1 MGGLLTP
8 EKEKVASSVNLDVSS
23 SVPLYSQIAGS
34 FLSAIREGRYR
45 DGEKL
50 PSEKEIC
57 DLYNVSRITARKAVQ
72 ELADMGKVERKQ
84 GKGTFVVSGQV
95 EIMAMAL
102 GGFGGFAAH
111 YQGNSHAVI
120 ISKRFGN
127 ASEKEAAWLNI
138 KAGDPIEELVRC
150 LIFKGSPIMLDRALY
165 SESRFPHLIDDLKD
179 DDSTYALM
187 KDKYST
193 TIHSVEKEISYTLA
207 RPHEASV
214 LQCMV
219 GEPLYFIN
227 KSVFD
232 QEHKVI
238 HHSISLAVASRV
250 KLTLSYSRQFSGG
263 PHE

>member
-1 MGGLLTP
+1 MGSLLTP
-8 EKEKVASSVNLDVSS
+8 ERTMQSSSTLLDVSS
-23 SVPLYSQIAGS
+23 SVPLYSQIAGV

-57 DLYNVSRITARKAVQ
+57 DQYNVSRITARKAIQ

-111 YQGNSHAVI
+111 YHGDAHSVI
-120 ISKRFGN
+120 VSKRFDN
-127 ASEKEAAWLNI
+127 ATEKEAAWLGINT
-138 KAGDPIEELVRC
+138 GEPIEELVRC
-150 LIFKGSPIMLDRALY
+150 LIFKGAPIMLDRALY
-165 SESRFPHLIDDLKD
+165 SEHRFPNLIVDLKD
-179 DDSTYALM
+179 NDSTYSLM
-187 KDKYST
+187 KEKYAT
-193 TIHSVEKEISYTLA
+193 TIYAVEKEISYTLA

-214 LQCMV
+214 LQCVV

-232 QEHKVI
+232 QD
-238 HHSISLAVASRV
+238 HHVVHHAIGLAVASRV
-250 KLTLSYSRQFSGG
+250 KLTLSYSR
-263 PHE
+263 